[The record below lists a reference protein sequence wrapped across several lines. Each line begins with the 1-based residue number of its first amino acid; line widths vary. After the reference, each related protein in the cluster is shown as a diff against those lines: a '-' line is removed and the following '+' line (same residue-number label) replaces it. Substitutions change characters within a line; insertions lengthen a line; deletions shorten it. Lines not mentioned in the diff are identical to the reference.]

1 MSQNSPETPSSSN
14 YQLVFSNALATY
26 QQKTGKDLESDPL
39 LTRLKS
45 CNSPD
50 TRGFQSCHY
59 WHHSSLHFCA
69 HLTNFRAKF
78 WFMNER
84 MRNLMSDKW
93 LTLKP
98 TSREN
103 VNNGPIRDLSL
114 SAWCRHFY
122 HIWVSDPAQA
132 LSTRSHDTQRSP
144 THLAE
149 CDGKKKLSSE

>member
-1 MSQNSPETPSSSN
+1 MQLIRDEDIEISVFDYDDFNLNEMKEHTSVCICAEEIESNLMPSLYAN
-14 YQLVFSNALATY
+14 I
-26 QQKTGKDLESDPL
+26 
-39 LTRLKS
+39 
-45 CNSPD
+45 
-50 TRGFQSCHY
+50 RGFQSCHY

-98 TSREN
+98 PSREN